1 MQLFPAIDLRGG
13 HVVRL
18 HQGDYAEE
26 TIYGDDPVA
35 VARSYEAAGAAWIH
49 VVDLDA
55 ARGRASNRQ
64 LVAAVAGAVD
74 VPVQSGGG
82 VRSLADADELLAAGV
97 RRVVVG
103 TAAFR
108 VPGFVE
114 ELCARHPGRV
124 AVDVGVAPDGQVVVQ
139 GWQEK
144 VDERF
149 EHALERFSASGVSAF
164 VVTSVLQDGTLEGP
178 DLAILQVALAAT
190 DVPVV
195 ASGGVGTLQHLV
207 DGVVAGGADAVLA
220 ASIFHFGEHTVAEA
234 KAVLTAAGLTVRPA

>member
-1 MQLFPAIDLRGG
+1 MQLYPAIDLRGG
-13 HVVRL
+13 QVVRL
-18 HQGDYAEE
+18 HQGDYANE
-26 TIYGDDPVA
+26 TVYGDDPVA
-35 VARSYEAAGAAWIH
+35 VAAAYQAAGAAWIH

-55 ARGRASNRQ
+55 ARGGGSNRE
-64 LVAAVAGAVD
+64 LVSAVAATVA

-82 VRSLADADELLAAGV
+82 VRTIGDADALIAAGV
-97 RRVVVG
+97 ARVVVG

-124 AVDVGVAPDGQVVVQ
+124 AVDVGVAPDGRVVVQ
-139 GWQEK
+139 GWQET

-149 EHALERFSASGVSAF
+149 EQALKRFSSSGVAAF
-164 VVTSVLQDGTLEGP
+164 VVTSVVQDGTLEGP

-195 ASGGVGTLQHLV
+195 ASGGVGRLHDLRVLATV
-207 DGVVAGGADAVLA
+207 GVAGAIVGRALFEGRFTVEEAVA
-220 ASIFHFGEHTVAEA
+220 ACG
-234 KAVLTAAGLTVRPA
+234 

>member
-18 HQGDYAEE
+18 HRGDYAAE
-26 TIYGDDPVA
+26 TVYGDDPVA
-35 VARSYEAAGAAWIH
+35 VARAYEAAGVGWIH

-55 ARGRASNRQ
+55 ARGRTPNRE

-82 VRSLADADELLAAGV
+82 VRSAADADELLAAGV

-108 VPGFVE
+108 FPGFVE
-114 ELCARHPGRV
+114 ELCGRHPGRV
-124 AVDVGVAPDGQVVVQ
+124 AVDVGVAPDGRVVVQ

-144 VDERF
+144 VDVRF
-149 EHALERFSASGVSAF
+149 EDALERFSGSGVSAF

-178 DLAILQVALAAT
+178 DLNILQVALAAT

-195 ASGGVGTLQHLV
+195 ASGGVGRLDDLRALACL
-207 DGVVAGGADAVLA
+207 GVAGVIVGRALFEGRFTVGQAVA
-220 ASIFHFGEHTVAEA
+220 ACG
-234 KAVLTAAGLTVRPA
+234 

>member
-1 MQLFPAIDLRGG
+1 MQLYPAIDLRGG
-13 HVVRL
+13 QVVRL
-18 HQGDYAEE
+18 HQGDYANE
-26 TIYGDDPVA
+26 TVYGDDPVA
-35 VARSYEAAGAAWIH
+35 VAAAYQAAGAAWIH

-55 ARGRASNRQ
+55 ARGGGCNRE
-64 LVAAVAGAVD
+64 LVGAVAATVA

-82 VRSLADADELLAAGV
+82 VRTIGDADALIAAGV
-97 RRVVVG
+97 ARVVVG

-124 AVDVGVAPDGQVVVQ
+124 AVDVGVAPDGRVVVQ
-139 GWQEK
+139 GWQET

-149 EHALERFSASGVSAF
+149 EQALKRFSSSGVAAF
-164 VVTSVLQDGTLEGP
+164 VVTSVVQDGTLEGP

-195 ASGGVGTLQHLV
+195 ASGGVGRLHDLRVLATV
-207 DGVVAGGADAVLA
+207 GVAGTIVGRALFEGRFTVEEAVA
-220 ASIFHFGEHTVAEA
+220 ACG
-234 KAVLTAAGLTVRPA
+234 